1 MSGRVRKNNPDNFHG
16 FRDCGALSPFN
27 IQHMRT
33 IFAFALALALVG
45 CGPKKPDDQ
54 AFLQSLDSAQA
65 QGPSIDEEVISSI
78 LQQIPSPLEIS
89 VLLKES
95 GTKYNFAL
103 LNSPDN
109 VSKYNTSFRKALN
122 LGVYGTDLGYTNI
135 YEQNSDGIKF
145 LTSIKSLA
153 DGLSI
158 GQFFDIETIGRLAT
172 NSKNLDSLLLITT
185 QNFNSINHY
194 LQTQGRANIS
204 VLLLTGGW
212 LEAMHITCQVA
223 SKNPKNKE
231 LMEKIGEQKII
242 LEQIVLLL
250 SFYNGDENM
259 ASLLRD
265 MEQLKVVF
273 EKINI
278 IYTYKESTMEIVNG
292 VAVIKDNSTTTINIT
307 ENDVQEITRVT
318 QSIRTKI
325 IG

>member
-1 MSGRVRKNNPDNFHG
+1 
-16 FRDCGALSPFN
+16 
-27 IQHMRT
+27 
-33 IFAFALALALVG
+33 
-45 CGPKKPDDQ
+45 
-54 AFLQSLDSAQA
+54 
-65 QGPSIDEEVISSI
+65 VISNI

-95 GTKYNFAL
+95 GTRYNFLL

-109 VSKYNTSFRKALN
+109 VSKYNTNFRKALN

-135 YEQNSDGIKF
+135 YEQNTDGIKF
-145 LTSIKSLA
+145 LSSIKSLA
-153 DGLSI
+153 NDLSI

-185 QNFNSINHY
+185 QNFNNINHY
-194 LQTQGRANIS
+194 LQTQSRANIS

-250 SFYNGDENM
+250 SFYNADENM
-259 ASLLRD
+259 ASLLND
-265 MEQLKVVF
+265 MNQLKGVF

-278 IYTYKESTMEIVNG
+278 VYTYKESTMEIVNG
-292 VAVIKDNSTTTINIT
+292 VAVIKDNSTTTIDIT
-307 ENDVQEITRVT
+307 ESDVQEITRVT
-318 QSIRTKI
+318 ELVRTKI
-325 IG
+325 VG